1 MTYKIQ
7 IDNVVREATADEAAV
22 IELIQQ
28 EAADEAQAQADKIA
42 ARASALAKLS
52 KIGLTDVEIEALV
65 G

>member
-7 IDNVVREATADEAAV
+7 IDGVVREATADEAAV